1 MYLDAAYI
9 VKIYLYEPESEAVRK
24 LVRQADRLFSSALA
38 IAEVHCVLLRRLREG
53 RISREL
59 CLELT
64 TRFNEHVEGDTFTM
78 VPVSEDLLR
87 RTSTLVISAPGIIL
101 RAGDAI
107 HLLTAQKLGEREI
120 WTGDRH
126 ILAAAPHFGVIGRS
140 V

>member
-9 VKIYLYEPESEAVRK
+9 VKNYLNEPESQAVRA
-24 LVRQADRLFSSALA
+24 LVRQAERLISSALA
-38 IAEVHCVLLRRLREG
+38 IAEVHCVFLRQQREG
-53 RISREL
+53 KITRDQ
-59 CLELT
+59 CLESASL
-64 TRFNEHVEGDTFTM
+64 FDEHVDRGVWTM
-78 VPVSEDLLR
+78 VPVSDDLLR
-87 RTSTLVISAPGIIL
+87 RTSTLVISAPDVIL

-126 ILAAAPHFGVIGRS
+126 MLAAAPHFGVIGRS